1 MLEICAEPQ
10 RGNIMADIRSKVNWD
25 EVKESLKKKY
35 PLLTDGDFE
44 EEKEDKLL
52 IQLGEKLGKTKEEI
66 KHIILKL

>member
-1 MLEICAEPQ
+1 
-10 RGNIMADIRSKVNWD
+10 MADIRSEVDWN

-35 PLLTDGDFE
+35 PLLTDKDFE

-66 KHIILKL
+66 KHIIRKV